1 MSTTYL
7 PVAGWLTKMI
17 SLPFGRSRWISRFFV
32 LLDSELRF
40 YKDEVRLSLHVKK
53 NKKIK
58 LTLYNLIAF

>member
-1 MSTTYL
+1 MTTTYL

-40 YKDEVRLSLHVKK
+40 YKDEVCVSTCQKK
-53 NKKIK
+53 KSR
-58 LTLYNLIAF
+58 NLI

>member
-40 YKDEVRLSLHVKK
+40 YKDEVRCHYMSKLIKK
-53 NKKIK
+53 N

>member
-1 MSTTYL
+1 MSSLNTTSTTTA

-40 YKDEVRLSLHVKK
+40 YKDEVHIRQ
-53 NKKIK
+53 K
-58 LTLYNLIAF
+58 LYT

>member
-1 MSTTYL
+1 MTTTYL

-40 YKDEVRLSLHVKK
+40 YKDEVCVSTCQKK
-53 NKKIK
+53 NQEI
-58 LTLYNLIAF
+58 